1 MKTIACALLI
11 GMTVGSFGC
20 SGGARAVPPSVGERA
35 EVVPAAPALA
45 SPQPTAPAPVAAATA
60 VTSTPAKVAR
70 AARSSERAS
79 TKPVGGVVVRRL
91 VVATGVKN
99 REPEGVST
107 LFRQAEVDRLYA
119 FVEVDNRS
127 GAANEVRVSFEPP
140 DGGAERGDVELRRR
154 REPRVAN
161 LGLHARRAPRRL
173 VDGGRAR
180 RRRQDP
186 RADAVRDRA
195 VTPTAARSPRRR
207 TPLPGSRS
215 ASLRRASRRA
225 RRGARG

>member
-1 MKTIACALLI
+1 VKTITCALLI

-45 SPQPTAPAPVAAATA
+45 PAAPTAAPDVAA
-60 VTSTPAKVAR
+60 VKPTPAKVAR
-70 AARSSERAS
+70 AARSTDHAS
-79 TKPVGGVVVRRL
+79 TKPVGGVVVKRL

-99 REPEGVST
+99 RQPEGVAT

-140 DGGAERGDVELRRR
+140 DGGAERGDVELAVGESHGWRTWAYTRD
-154 REPRVAN
+154 
-161 LGLHARRAPRRL
+161 ARRVGSWTAI
-173 VDGGRAR
+173 
-180 RRRQDP
+180 
-186 RADAVRDRA
+186 VRDA
-195 VTPTAARSPRRR
+195 DGKILAR
-207 TPLPGSRS
+207 TPFEIAL
-215 ASLRRASRRA
+215 
-225 RRGARG
+225 